1 MKLSGNRCAGK
12 EKGKLMA
19 IKVILVEDESGIR
32 MLLKKII
39 EKKEE
44 FQVVGR
50 MR

>member
-1 MKLSGNRCAGK
+1 
-12 EKGKLMA
+12 MA

-44 FQVVGR
+44 FQVVGECDNLADAVE
-50 MR
+50 

>member
-1 MKLSGNRCAGK
+1 
-12 EKGKLMA
+12 MA

-44 FQVVGR
+44 FQVLVECDN
-50 MR
+50 MAD